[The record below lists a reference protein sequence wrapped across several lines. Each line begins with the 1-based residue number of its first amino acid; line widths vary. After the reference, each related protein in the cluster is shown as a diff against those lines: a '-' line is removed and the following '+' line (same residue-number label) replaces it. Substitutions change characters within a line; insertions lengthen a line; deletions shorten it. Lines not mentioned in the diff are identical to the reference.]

1 MMIGNTVDQCQAQD
15 DTWKSSAECGTSVL
29 DDFKLIDKD
38 LPIIDMFLNPAKRS
52 GLKETEDRMR
62 VLARTH
68 FPSAEIGRNLTSLFN
83 LLWNSNL
90 PCFGGADNSGG
101 FLLKK
106 CFLYGEER
114 DCRDLFRPVTTDSGI
129 CCAFNHRQRLRDSQ
143 YSRLLK
149 MKQREERE
157 ERAGENSEG
166 FQASVGVAKGLKV
179 IMDQHSNLVTAGSV
193 LTTSKYFINI
203 KIIMIILTLFRSFK
217 ILIGSSDDTP
227 TTFGTIQTVLP
238 AGKEHFVQ
246 ITPTLIRNSLYVSSE
261 RS

>member
-1 MMIGNTVDQCQAQD
+1 MTVDQCQAKD
-15 DTWKSSAECGTSVL
+15 DTWKSSAECDSNVL
-29 DDFKLIDKD
+29 EDFKLIDKG
-38 LPIIDMFLNPAKRS
+38 LPIIDLFLNPAKRLA
-52 GLKETEDRMR
+52 LKATEDRMR
-62 VLARTH
+62 VLARDH

-90 PCFGGADNSGG
+90 PCFDREDESGG

-106 CFLYGEER
+106 CFLYGEEK

-143 YSRLLK
+143 YSRLLQK
-149 MKQREERE
+149 KQRE

-193 LTTSKYFINI
+193 LTTSKYFN
-203 KIIMIILTLFRSFK
+203 KIS
-217 ILIGSSDDTP
+217 
-227 TTFGTIQTVLP
+227 Q
-238 AGKEHFVQ
+238 
-246 ITPTLIRNSLYVSSE
+246 
-261 RS
+261 